1 MLVVIVVIG
10 IAAGLVYARFESDPR
25 QSIER
30 EGRRLA
36 GALEHA
42 AQLAQW
48 QNETLGVSAD
58 GAAYRFWRRATSANG
73 DQWTPLNDDDV
84 LAAHALASPLVAAA
98 SEYAGRAVAGN
109 AIIPLRASG
118 RNDPFVIEID
128 APEWR
133 VVLVADPLNRVAMSA
148 PLPR

>member
-1 MLVVIVVIG
+1 MLVVLVVIG
-10 IAAGLVYARFESDPR
+10 VAAGLVYARFDVDPR
-25 QSIER
+25 QAVER

-58 GAAYRFWRRATSANG
+58 GAAYRFWRRTTSADG
-73 DQWTPLNDDDV
+73 DRWTPINDDDV
-84 LAAHALASPLVAAA
+84 LAAHALTPPFVANAV
-98 SEYAGRAVAGN
+98 EYAGRTVAAN
-109 AIIPLRASG
+109 SIIPLRASG
-118 RNDPFVIEID
+118 RNDPFAIEID

-133 VVLVADPLNRVAMSA
+133 VVLFSDPLNRVAMSA
-148 PLPR
+148 PLAR